1 MQNENVTAAGD
12 QAAAQQ
18 FIREVY
24 QRAAKLA
31 NEGKSKDKIQTEL
44 NAMGLN
50 QETASMVIEK
60 VFRLRKKAHR
70 EAGTRNALVGA
81 AFCIGGIAVTA
92 LTYQMASGGG
102 GTFIVAWGAILFG
115 GIQFI
120 KGLGQLAINL

>member
-1 MQNENVTAAGD
+1 MQNETTAGD
-12 QAAAQQ
+12 QSAAQQ

-24 QRAAKLA
+24 QRTATLA

-44 NAMGLN
+44 IAMGLN
-50 QETASMVIEK
+50 KETASMVIGN

-70 EAGTRNALVGA
+70 EAGARNAMVGA
-81 AFCIGGIAVTA
+81 AWCVGGIAITA
-92 LTYQMASGGG
+92 LTYQLASGGG
-102 GTFIVAWGAILFG
+102 VFVVAWGAILFG

>member
-24 QRAAKLA
+24 QRTAKLA
-31 NEGKSKDKIQTEL
+31 NEGKSKDKIRTEL

-50 QETASMVIEK
+50 QDTASTVIEN
-60 VFRLRKKAHR
+60 VFRSRKKAHR
-70 EAGTRNALVGA
+70 EAGARNIIVGA
-81 AFCIGGIAVTA
+81 AWCVGGIAVTA
-92 LTYQMASGGG
+92 LTYELASGGG
-102 GTFIVAWGAILFG
+102 VFVVAWGAILFG

-120 KGLGQLAINL
+120 KGLGQLAVNL

>member
-24 QRAAKLA
+24 QRTAKLA
-31 NEGKSKDKIQTEL
+31 NEGKSKDKIRTEL

-50 QETASMVIEK
+50 QDTASTVIEN
-60 VFRLRKKAHR
+60 VFRSRKKAHR
-70 EAGTRNALVGA
+70 EAGARNIIVGA
-81 AFCIGGIAVTA
+81 AWCVGGIAVTA
-92 LTYQMASGGG
+92 LTYELASGGG
-102 GTFIVAWGAILFG
+102 VFVVAWGAILFG